1 MSEMMYVITAL
12 SDANGDCKILHSAC
26 PYDDNNENPCEKCSL
41 FKEYKKAEEMSANL
55 VALECCRT
63 KDIVRELISREGV
76 EAEYAEPHQDK
87 TITVNGPAIILVVT
101 D

>member
-1 MSEMMYVITAL
+1 MLYVITAL
-12 SDANGDCKILHSAC
+12 SDANGDCKIVHGPC
-26 PYDDNNENPCEKCSL
+26 PYNEDKENPCKNCAL
-41 FKEYKKAEEMSANL
+41 FKEYKHAENL
-55 VALECCRT
+55 SQNLMALECCRT

-76 EAEYAEPHQDK
+76 EAEYVEQHQDK